1 MVVIIGKL
9 HNIFMFMQNGGN
21 MFQLIRTEL
30 NDQGQYHTFV
40 LRQAENKDDLRRDW
54 ENILDKVGLE
64 IIEI

>member
-1 MVVIIGKL
+1 
-9 HNIFMFMQNGGN
+9 

-40 LRQAENKDDLRRDW
+40 LKQANNKDDLCRDW